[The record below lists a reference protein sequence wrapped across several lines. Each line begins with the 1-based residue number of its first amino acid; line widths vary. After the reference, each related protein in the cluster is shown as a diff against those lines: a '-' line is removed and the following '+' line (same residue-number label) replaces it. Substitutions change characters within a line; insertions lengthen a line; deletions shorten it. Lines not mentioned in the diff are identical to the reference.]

1 MTPYTYYEYYAWYMK
16 PDGGFDSN
24 NRVGYLSYGK
34 QSPYTL
40 NANAAWHVDPGGNV
54 TVDFDFVSYSYG
66 IIMVG
71 FWIEIIIFSSRKYWW
86 LRSPSTYYHDDGS
99 AWKVWSN
106 GYVSYSGNY
115 VDLSYGHILSGNC
128 YKSRCIYRYNNGRR
142 WSCW

>member
-71 FWIEIIIFSSRKYWW
+71 FWIEIIIFFVQK
-86 LRSPSTYYHDDGS
+86 
-99 AWKVWSN
+99 
-106 GYVSYSGNY
+106 
-115 VDLSYGHILSGNC
+115 ILVV
-128 YKSRCIYRYNNGRR
+128 KIAEHVLPRR
-142 WSCW
+142 RQRLESVV

>member
-54 TVDFDFVSYSYG
+54 TVDFDFVSLHAIEKIKPSFYL
-66 IIMVG
+66 ILIKCKG
-71 FWIEIIIFSSRKYWW
+71 FY
-86 LRSPSTYYHDDGS
+86 TN
-99 AWKVWSN
+99 V
-106 GYVSYSGNY
+106 
-115 VDLSYGHILSGNC
+115 
-128 YKSRCIYRYNNGRR
+128 RR
-142 WSCW
+142 NE